1 MSEWTPAHL
10 ETVAATCREN
20 LAAVCES
27 LTQCFD
33 LNCRLELGTEA
44 AWTVE
49 TDAPGFSGPGLVVSI
64 GVGDQGL
71 VVLIPTS
78 LPLPDWYT
86 KPGDSEN
93 ARLQTLPMEW
103 SMNLLPAD
111 LEAGRSATVDVADL
125 WTALKEAAPAETARM
140 LELLVFD
147 SADQAAATTA
157 AEAVSAEPRARLLL
171 VWPVA
176 RPLFEKPAT
185 EPEPAQAA
193 SAAAGSD
200 AELHTPS
207 PIDEFRER
215 ARRLFRLPVVV
226 SVRLAEKRIAMGQLL
241 SITPGALITFNKS
254 CEDLLDLYVNNRKYC
269 RGEAVK
275 IGENFGLKLNE
286 VGVVDVRKE
295 KIL

>member
-1 MSEWTPAHL
+1 MSDFTPAHL
-10 ETVAATCREN
+10 ETVVATCREN

-33 LNCRLELGTEA
+33 LKCRLELGTEA
-44 AWTVE
+44 AWTAQAE
-49 TDAPGFSGPGLVVSI
+49 TSGFSGPGLVASI
-64 GVGDQGL
+64 GVGNQGL
-71 VVLIPTS
+71 AVLIPAS

-93 ARLQTLPMEW
+93 ARLQTLAMEW

-147 SADQAAATTA
+147 PAGEAAGTTP
-157 AEAVSAEPRARLLL
+157 AVPRARLLL

-176 RPLFEKPAT
+176 QPLFEKPGA
-185 EPEPAQAA
+185 EPALAQEAHVA
-193 SAAAGSD
+193 AAAGGS
-200 AELHTPS
+200 AEPREPS

-215 ARRLFRLPVVV
+215 ARRLFHLPVTV
-226 SVRLAEKRIAMGQLL
+226 SVRLAEKRIELGQLL